1 MNHFGSETVDIMRAV
16 LDDVCS
22 HVRRNSTSARTFI
35 ASRILECASKG
46 ERTYDGLLRAA
57 RLAVIEQ
64 FGTVEVIRKRLEVM
78 GANEQE
84 RLICCVHY
92 ARSPQLH
99 FGRRTAPGMASMHC
113 RSRRHLRVGF
123 EPPNA
128 DRPEDV

>member
-1 MNHFGSETVDIMRAV
+1 MKQFCSDTVNIMRAV

-22 HVRRNSTSARTFI
+22 HLPRNSTSARTFI

-64 FGTVEVIRKRLEVM
+64 FGTVEAIRRRLEVM

-84 RLICCVHY
+84 RLDIRALGNTEV
-92 ARSPQLH
+92 A
-99 FGRRTAPGMASMHC
+99 
-113 RSRRHLRVGF
+113 
-123 EPPNA
+123 
-128 DRPEDV
+128 

>member
-1 MNHFGSETVDIMRAV
+1 MKHFCSDTVNIMRAV

-22 HVRRNSTSARTFI
+22 HLPRNSTSARTFI

-64 FGTVEVIRKRLEVM
+64 FGTVEAIRKRLEVM

-84 RLICCVHY
+84 RFDV
-92 ARSPQLH
+92 
-99 FGRRTAPGMASMHC
+99 
-113 RSRRHLRVGF
+113 RVLGNT
-123 EPPNA
+123 EIA
-128 DRPEDV
+128 